1 MSTSQSLQ
9 QPHQQHPPPTAATV
23 PANTAADTKHSGSL
37 LYPTPLTPV
46 QESLSQGTLMCYCAQ
61 VLPKES
67 YITAVEEACT
77 RLLPRVAEGIQS
89 SFQPFTK
96 ELLPSPQTQ
105 PHNRRMQSHYR
116 TQRGPVPDGTY
127 STQRVVMLVM
137 DKQDYTDKALSSLAD
152 TSTYRII
159 NKGPTTKLIQT
170 LKDIKRKRGFSD
182 PSYRKVYPTS
192 AVPQSFMASPKY
204 IKWAPP

>member
-96 ELLPSPQTQ
+96 ELLPSPKPNLTIEEC
-105 PHNRRMQSHYR
+105 RAITELKEDQSQMVLTAHKEWLCLSWTSR
-116 TQRGPVPDGTY
+116 T
-127 STQRVVMLVM
+127 
-137 DKQDYTDKALSSLAD
+137 
-152 TSTYRII
+152 
-159 NKGPTTKLIQT
+159 IQT
-170 LKDIKRKRGFSD
+170 KPFPHWQTPVHTGSLIRAPQPNLSRHLK
-182 PSYRKVYPTS
+182 TS
-192 AVPQSFMASPKY
+192 NVREDSVTQVTGKCIPLVLSPKVLWPHQN
-204 IKWAPP
+204 I